1 MQYILYPRSSRF
13 DRLLIAKTISVMGT
27 KRNSRSKEKKQKAS
41 ELVNRVEENRYG
53 VLPSDDDDV
62 QIIGLNS
69 PDNDIYLI
77 DSEHD
82 SNDSDNSVM
91 VVSDPENESS
101 NPKGNPEDDSST
113 DINFAPTNT
122 VNTDTNTSSTS
133 RKRRHSETEN
143 EVTGNNDFI
152 GFGFSS
158 SEDEGN
164 GFGAEDDL
172 NDGYISDDYQGSAN
186 AGAEKSFPWVKG
198 QDHSHQKEIA
208 DWLTLEI
215 KDFVNYISPS
225 KDEIVIRNGVI
236 NNLKETISSFW
247 PSTKAHVFGSCATDL
262 YLPGSDIDMVVIS
275 TTGDYEQRSRLYQLS
290 SYLRTNRLAK
300 NIQVIASAKVPIIKF
315 VDPEHNINVDISFER
330 SNGLDAARRIR
341 KWLNL
346 TPGLRELVLIIKQFL
361 RSRKLNDVHVGGL
374 GGYATIIMVY
384 HFLKLHPRIST
395 GNLAAIENLG
405 TLLIEFFEL
414 YGINFS
420 YDKVVIAIKNDDES
434 PIYLPKSACP
444 QLRAVKNQFS
454 IIIQDPSDPMNNITR
469 SSYNLSGLKKA
480 FVGAYQLLISKC
492 YELHGA
498 SYKSRLGA
506 LILGDI
512 ISFRGKDRDFNDD
525 RDKVVN
531 HALINHADTESESDG
546 ADGNDKYYF
555 SDMTEASDVDIV
567 DMDTPA
573 IIQSPAKKSRKEIKK
588 EAKRKPAGKAAPTN
602 PSKSDLRTKSS
613 ASNSASK
620 ASSPKKVTPQPP
632 AHGKKVEDFISLKDS
647 SDDEAEPQLKRPRS
661 SSSMDKDMKRD
672 FWSLKG
678 LEAQ

>member
-1 MQYILYPRSSRF
+1 MR
-13 DRLLIAKTISVMGT
+13 T
-27 KRNSRSKEKKQKAS
+27 KKNNRNKDKSLKDTRDVTHKVA
-41 ELVNRVEENRYG
+41 ENRFG
-53 VLPSDDDDV
+53 LLPSDEGDV
-62 QIIGLNS
+62 QILEQNG
-69 PDNDIYLI
+69 PDNEIYLI
-77 DSEHD
+77 DSE
-82 SNDSDNSVM
+82 NDSENSSDSVM
-91 VVSDPENESS
+91 IISDPESEEVEKNGD
-101 NPKGNPEDDSST
+101 GNDDDNDDSSADLNSAPSNIST
-113 DINFAPTNT
+113 DEPSLT
-122 VNTDTNTSSTS
+122 TSIIGS

-158 SEDEGN
+158 SEDEGDDE
-164 GFGAEDDL
+164 GKGLGANENQYSD
-172 NDGYISDDYQGSAN
+172 DGYVSDDNYGSSHN
-186 AGAEKSFPWVKG
+186 GVEKAFPWVKG

-225 KDEIVIRNGVI
+225 KEEIVIRNNVI

-247 PSTKAHVFGSCATDL
+247 PATQAHVFGSCATDL

-315 VDPEHNINVDISFER
+315 VDPEHNINVDVSFER

-341 KWLNL
+341 KWLKL
-346 TPGLRELVLIIKQFL
+346 TPGLRELVLIVKQFL

-395 GNLAAIENLG
+395 DNLAAMENLG

-414 YGINFS
+414 YGVNFS
-420 YDKVVIAIKNDDES
+420 YDKVVIAINNADES
-434 PIYLPKSACP
+434 PMYIPKSHCP
-444 QLRAVKNQFS
+444 QLRAIKNQFS
-454 IIIQDPSDPMNNITR
+454 IIIQDPSDPENNITR

-531 HALINHADTESESDG
+531 HALINHAETESESDG
-546 ADGNDKYYF
+546 ADGNDKYYL
-555 SDMTEASDVDIV
+555 SDMTEPSDADITS
-567 DMDTPA
+567 MDTPE
-573 IIQSPAKKSRKEIKK
+573 IIKPTTKKSRKELKK
-588 EAKRKPAGKAAPTN
+588 EAKRETKKQAKRKAAEMALASSSQKPNSTT
-602 PSKSDLRTKSS
+602 PSS
-613 ASNSASK
+613 ASNTTSLL
-620 ASSPKKVTPQPP
+620 KKQSPQPP
-632 AHGKKVEDFISLKDS
+632 AHGKKVEDFIGLNES
-647 SDDEAEPQLKRPRS
+647 SDEEAEPPLKRPRS